1 MTREELVT
9 LAAQAAFLPDD
20 KAEEMLSAI
29 EAAGFAIVPVVP
41 SEAMRDA
48 GADNLFG
55 AANDDWGQD
64 AAAIYTA
71 MIQAAKDEL
80 NAACT

>member
-20 KAEEMLSAI
+20 KAEEVLSAI

-41 SEAMRDA
+41 SEGIELAGLNASDGWIDLSDA
-48 GADNLFG
+48 EI
-55 AANDDWGQD
+55 
-64 AAAIYTA
+64 IYSA
-71 MIQAAKDEL
+71 MIQAAKDEMK
-80 NAACT
+80 